1 MWIKKSIGV
10 KCLIYHRN
18 WIERRRIFPFV
29 PVVEG
34 IVLLLWLLIRS
45 ESIRV
50 IEIGLGTNDALWT
63 AGHSY

>member
-1 MWIKKSIGV
+1 MWIKKSVGV

-18 WIERRRIFPFV
+18 WIERRRIFQP
-29 PVVEG
+29 
-34 IVLLLWLLIRS
+34 LWLLIRS